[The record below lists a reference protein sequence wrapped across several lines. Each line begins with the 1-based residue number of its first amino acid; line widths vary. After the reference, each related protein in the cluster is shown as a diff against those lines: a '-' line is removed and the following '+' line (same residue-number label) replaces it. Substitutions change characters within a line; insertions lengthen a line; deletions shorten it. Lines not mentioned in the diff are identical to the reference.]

1 MNKQK
6 QKTSPRVFYEN
17 PYDIETMFE
26 SLSIASKNNKEL
38 IFIDR
43 LISLLRLNPEADL
56 TTISFKVLSDLEIV
70 KLDK

>member
-6 QKTSPRVFYEN
+6 QKAQPRVFYEN

-56 TTISFKVLSDLEIV
+56 TTISFRVLSDLEIV